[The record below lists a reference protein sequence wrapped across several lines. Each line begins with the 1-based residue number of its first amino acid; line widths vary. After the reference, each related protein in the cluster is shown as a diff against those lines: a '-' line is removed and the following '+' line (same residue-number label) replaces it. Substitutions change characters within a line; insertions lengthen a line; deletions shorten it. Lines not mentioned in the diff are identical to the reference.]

1 MMKKLILLLTGIF
14 ILTGCAQIQ
23 TPNAT
28 TESQKTGM
36 ISEADAKVIALE
48 KAGLETATFTEQH
61 YDAEDVEYEFE
72 FHTDTTEYECE
83 VDARTGTIKNF
94 DSEPIHDLR

>member
-1 MMKKLILLLTGIF
+1 MKKLILLLTGIF

-23 TPNAT
+23 TP
-28 TESQKTGM
+28 KTGM

-61 YDAEDVEYEFE
+61 YDVEDVEYEFE